1 MFKSIPHGVYGYR
14 FSEPDMDSLLNLYC
28 VGYYRVTNRD
38 YSWHGR
44 QRQDGPLYLFQYT
57 LSGFGIVEIGGTSY
71 TVSPNHAFMVEIP
84 GDHHYYL
91 PPQSD
96 HWEFIFILVRPSHLT
111 DIWEQI
117 VQRVGP
123 VSKIPLDSSP
133 VHSIIN
139 LYREASMDRIDDIFR
154 ASAIVY
160 HFIMELYRFSRLP
173 SSSQEE
179 WPQSL
184 RDAVQFMNDRY
195 QQPIGLEQIADY
207 AGLSKYHFNRL
218 FTRTTG
224 QTPIQHLT
232 QIRLEKAVDL
242 IKNTALSFEEIA
254 KQVGYTGGSYFTKV
268 FKHHIGC
275 SPSDYRHGNAM
286 QPVNRM
292 TLR

>member
-1 MFKSIPHGVYGYR
+1 MFKSIRHGVYGYR

-28 VGYYRVTNRD
+28 AGYYRVTNRD
-38 YSWHGR
+38 YCWHGR

-57 LSGFGIVEIGGTSY
+57 LSGYGIVEIGGTPY

-111 DIWEQI
+111 DIWENI
-117 VQRVGP
+117 IQRVGP
-123 VSKIPLDSSP
+123 VPKIPLDSSP
-133 VHSIIN
+133 IHSIYNI
-139 LYREASMDRIDDIFR
+139 YREASMDRIDDIFR
-154 ASAIVY
+154 ASALVY

-195 QQPIGLEQIADY
+195 QHPIGLEQIADY

-254 KQVGYTGGSYFTKV
+254 KQVGYTSGSYFTKV

-286 QPVNRM
+286 LPVNRM